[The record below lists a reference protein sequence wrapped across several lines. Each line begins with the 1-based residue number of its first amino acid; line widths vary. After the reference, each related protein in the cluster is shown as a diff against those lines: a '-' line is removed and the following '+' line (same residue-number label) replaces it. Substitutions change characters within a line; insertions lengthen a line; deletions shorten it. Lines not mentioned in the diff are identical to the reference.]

1 MPVRLLAASLLTA
14 ALALGASAEA
24 APLLGPTALPV
35 SAEPS
40 QVVRVDFGDRLNRAR
55 NRAGA
60 GEVRSSRNLRRA
72 ARRHAADMTER
83 RYFSH
88 TAPDGSD
95 PMDRAQRAECNC
107 HAVAENIAMGQRSAG
122 EVFRAWM
129 NSPGHRDNM
138 LRNDYDSY
146 GLGRQGDTWVLVL
159 SD

>member
-1 MPVRLLAASLLTA
+1 MPVRLLAATILTA
-14 ALALGASAEA
+14 ALALGATAEA
-24 APLLGPTALPV
+24 APLMGPTTLPD
-35 SAEPS
+35 SAAPS

-60 GEVRSSRNLRRA
+60 SEVRSSRNLRRA

-83 RYFSH
+83 NYFSH
-88 TAPDGSD
+88 TAPDGSG
-95 PMDRAQRAECNC
+95 PMDRAQRADCKC

-129 NSPGHRDNM
+129 NSSGHRENM
-138 LRNDYDSY
+138 LRNGYQSY
-146 GLGRQGDTWVLVL
+146 GLAHEGNMWVLVL